1 MDLPGT
7 ALQLLI
13 VTRLPFEN
21 PKRPLVQAKYAYL
34 EAEGIQPF
42 AQEAVPKAALR
53 LRQALGRL
61 IRSEEDRGAL
71 LILDRRLVTAK
82 YGKTI
87 NQSVSQGT
95 LSKKKRPCLKF

>member
-1 MDLPGT
+1 M
-7 ALQLLI
+7 
-13 VTRLPFEN
+13 
-21 PKRPLVQAKYAYL
+21 QAKYAYL

-61 IRSEEDRGAL
+61 IRSEEDREGIADSGSSFSHCK
-71 LILDRRLVTAK
+71 IWQ
-82 YGKTI
+82 TI

-95 LSKKKRPCLKF
+95 LSKEAPMPEILEELKEFLNK